1 MHVAKSSLERAWGE
15 KLPDQRA
22 PELYLECLGV
32 DDDEK
37 AGMAELSRNPSSKID
52 SVVSYIVAATN
63 GIMYK
68 KLVGRVTT
76 YPVPE
81 LRLPK
86 RNGAVFVDL
95 GCSWGRWCIAAARK
109 GYSVVGIDPSLG
121 AVMAARRVARQL
133 GLAMNYVV
141 ADARYLPFH
150 ANWADVVFA
159 YSVLQHFSKENV
171 AMTLAEAARVLK
183 PNGRSLIQMP
193 TTLGLRCLFHQAKRG
208 FRKPRD
214 FEVRYWGI
222 RELREAFG
230 KIIGKSSISV
240 DCYFGI
246 GIQKSD
252 FVLMPIPLKI
262 VTVCSEA
269 LRVLSKIFPFF
280 VYAAD
285 SVYVESIAREKV

>member
-1 MHVAKSSLERAWGE
+1 
-15 KLPDQRA
+15 
-22 PELYLECLGV
+22 
-32 DDDEK
+32 
-37 AGMAELSRNPSSKID
+37 
-52 SVVSYIVAATN
+52 
-63 GIMYK
+63 
-68 KLVGRVTT
+68 
-76 YPVPE
+76 
-81 LRLPK
+81 
-86 RNGAVFVDL
+86 
-95 GCSWGRWCIAAARK
+95 
-109 GYSVVGIDPSLG
+109 
-121 AVMAARRVARQL
+121 MAARRVARQL